1 MWVPIFI
8 QNKENV
14 LDVLNEHIEQ
24 LKKFRDS
31 IVNDNGNELKGL
43 IEEANKIRRII
54 K

>member
-1 MWVPIFI
+1 VNI
-8 QNKENV
+8 

-31 IVNDNGNELKGL
+31 IRDDKTEALRTL
-43 IEEANKIRRII
+43 IEDANKIRRII